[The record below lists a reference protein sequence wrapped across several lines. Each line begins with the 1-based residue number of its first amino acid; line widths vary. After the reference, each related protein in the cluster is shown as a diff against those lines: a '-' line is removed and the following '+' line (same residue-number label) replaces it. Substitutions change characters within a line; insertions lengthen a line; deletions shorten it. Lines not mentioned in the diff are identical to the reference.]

1 MNTKI
6 KFAGALTALTLAATL
21 AMPSSEAQARRWGWG
36 LGLGVGLVGTA
47 IVAGAVANANTVY
60 VDGYRCKIVRNFDS
74 FGNYLGKSKICKVW

>member
-21 AMPSSEAQARRWGWG
+21 AMPSSEAQAHRWGWG
-36 LGLGVGLVGTA
+36 VGLGVGLVGA
-47 IVAGAVANANTVY
+47 AVIANSVAANTVY
-60 VDGYRCKIVRNFDS
+60 VDGYRCRIVRNYDS